1 MKDTYEKANGAP
13 GAVGKDPFLED
24 DFGTFMKSMV
34 DETKSYMGAQ
44 RDYYT
49 LLAADRTARV
59 AGGMVSYVVMAVLVV
74 TVLVFL
80 SIAGALWLGQLM
92 GSMALGFLV
101 MGSFYGLILI
111 VLGVVW
117 KGGLKH
123 RFTLNLLNS
132 MYDGKD

>member
-1 MKDTYEKANGAP
+1 MSHDHQQANGAP
-13 GAVGKDPFLED
+13 YLGKDSFLED

-34 DETKSYMGAQ
+34 DETGSYLGAQ
-44 RDYYT
+44 RDYYA
-49 LLAADRTARV
+49 LLLADRTAKV
-59 AGGMVSYVVMAVLVV
+59 AGTMVSYVVMAVLVV

-92 GSMALGFLV
+92 GNMALGFLV
-101 MGSFYGLILI
+101 MGGLYGLILL
-111 VLGVVW
+111 VLFFVW
-117 KGGLKH
+117 KGGFKQ